1 MKPQTL
7 KFPFTAVSGQAS
19 FKLALIL
26 AAINPAL
33 GGVLI
38 SGPRGSAKSTL
49 ARGLADVMPASA
61 NKPHEFVTLPLGAS
75 EEMLVG
81 TLDLQKV
88 LADQSV
94 SFQPGLLAKAD
105 GGVLYVDEVNLLS
118 DNLVDLLLDVSASG
132 VNVVERDGVSHSHS
146 AEFILLGTMNPDEGE
161 LRPQLL
167 DRFGLSVE
175 LSNQYSV
182 EERVEIVRLR
192 EAFDRNPEVFV
203 QDYQKAQATLT
214 ESIQTARTLLNQVQC
229 ADELRILI
237 AEKCVEAHVDGM
249 RGDIVWYR
257 AAVAHAA
264 WHRRDQVTEEDIL
277 AVEELVLAH
286 RRQNSSNSS
295 NPPHFPNSN
304 SQRPESSDT
313 PSRTPFS
320 RPQESK
326 NQQTKEGSEGDWG
339 SMSSTAQE
347 QQTVEASWQLNPL
360 NKKAEKRS
368 AKQSSLGKPQTLSSG
383 RQKGIGSKGVYASKT
398 DDSKVHWFGSMVKN
412 AGQIPLKELVFRKKR
427 ESQPVLHLVL
437 LDTSASI
444 LQHQNFAKAKSL
456 VSAIANQAYLARE
469 QMTLMGFGN
478 QKVET
483 LLPKKRAPKS
493 LITLLNTIPAAG
505 GTPLREMLQQ
515 AKAFQQQ
522 QVTQI
527 PNLLIKTYLI
537 TDGRTSQ
544 AFDDLDLLG
553 QVTVVDTE
561 DSQVKRGKALH
572 IAQSLVAE
580 YFKLT
585 DLSLPEFTSP
595 SSHTLKV

>member
-26 AAINPAL
+26 AAINPAI

-49 ARGLADVMPASA
+49 ARGLADVMPATA
-61 NKPHEFVTLPLGAS
+61 NKPHEFITLPLGAS

-88 LADQSV
+88 LSDQSV
-94 SFQPGLLAKAD
+94 AFQPGLLAKAD
-105 GGVLYVDEVNLLS
+105 GGVLYVDEVNLLP

-192 EAFDRNPEVFV
+192 DAFDRNPEAFV
-203 QDYQKAQATLT
+203 QSYQEAQAKLT
-214 ESIQTARTLLNQVQC
+214 ESIQSARTQLDQVQC
-229 ADELRILI
+229 DDELRVLI
-237 AEKCVEAHVDGM
+237 AQKCVEANVDGM

-264 WHRRDQVTEEDIL
+264 WHQREQVTKEDIW

-286 RRQNSSNSS
+286 RRNGDSHSSNPPNSSNSNRQAPNAS
-295 NPPHFPNSN
+295 NTPPNA
-304 SQRPESSDT
+304 
-313 PSRTPFS
+313 PFS
-320 RPQESK
+320 RPQASRNEQP
-326 NQQTKEGSEGDWG
+326 NDGSEGDWG
-339 SMSSTAQE
+339 SMPSSAQE
-347 QQTVEASWQLNPL
+347 QQAVDAPWHLNSL
-360 NKKAEKRS
+360 DKKATKNLPKS
-368 AKQSSLGKPQTLSSG
+368 VSLGKPQTLSS
-383 RQKGIGSKGVYASKT
+383 RSQKGSGSKGVHASKIE
-398 DDSKVHWFGSMVKN
+398 DIKVHWFGSLVKN
-412 AGQIPLKELVFRKKR
+412 AGQMPLKDLVFRKKR

-444 LQHQNFAKAKSL
+444 LKHQNFSKAKSL
-456 VSAIANQAYLARE
+456 VSAIAHQAYLARE

-493 LITLLNTIPAAG
+493 LVRLLNTIPAAG

-522 QVTQI
+522 QITQA
-527 PNLLIKTYLI
+527 PNLAIKTYLI

-544 AFDDLDLLG
+544 TFDDLDLLG
-553 QVTVVDTE
+553 QVTVIDTE
-561 DSQVKRGKALH
+561 DSQVKRGRAVQ
-572 IAQSLVAE
+572 IAQT
-580 YFKLT
+580 LT
-585 DLSLPEFTSP
+585 AHYLALADLTLPSP
-595 SSHTLKV
+595 QPIKI